1 MRLSTAQQQII
12 KTSVRELIGPQAT
25 VCVFG
30 SQLDDTAI
38 GGDIDLLIETPAPLS
53 MAQKIRLSA
62 KLEQQLGS
70 PVDVVTTS
78 PGQQRPIA
86 NIARLTGTRL

>member
-12 KTSVRELIGPQAT
+12 KTSVKELIGPNAI

-30 SQLDDTAI
+30 SQMDDSAI
-38 GGDIDLLIETPAPLS
+38 GGDVDLLIETPKTMS
-53 MAQKIRLSA
+53 MAQKIQLSA
-62 KLEQQLGS
+62 RLQQRLGT
-70 PVDVVTTS
+70 PVDIVVTT
-78 PGQQRPIA
+78 PNQQKPIA